1 MKKEVLRMQRVTYVE
16 NDITILDNLNLQ
28 IYAGEV
34 MGLLPLDSFGL
45 NKMLELM
52 QKNLPILYGQIY
64 IREKL
69 VNSFSIGTE
78 TENNVLM
85 ISYENILV
93 KYLSPEENIFILRK
107 GYKGIWINNRIIKS
121 QMKMLTDELKIG
133 VQFNKS
139 LEEMSVFERYILE
152 ILKAVVSRA
161 DVIILRDPS
170 SVITPDQMDRLYQV
184 VRYYAGK
191 GNTFLY
197 VSTRQDE
204 LCAMCDRTAIMETG
218 RIVKILEKRNLTERV
233 LRNYMLSYQGMI
245 KRSAQVEDSPDVER
259 IFRFKDYSYNK
270 IKELSFSIRRGEC
283 LVIHDGGEQIYDDLE
298 YAFTEGRG
306 DSGQLLYRGKP
317 YRKKDARKIAVVL
330 DNPAEN
336 MLFKNMSYEDNLCL
350 TSDHLLKGLWHRKE
364 TRKAIARERMGEKMP
379 QNGTEVKNM
388 TIYQKYRLIYGRIL
402 LQHPDIVV
410 CIHPFLNT
418 DLKLRTL
425 IYQLMKELLDHGI
438 AVVIVTVNYQ
448 NVLLLADRLV
458 FVKDGKN
465 IGILNRKEFEYL
477 LSET

>member
-1 MKKEVLRMQRVTYVE
+1 MQRVTYVE
-16 NDITILDNLNLQ
+16 NDITILNNLNLQ
-28 IYAGEV
+28 IYAGEI

-69 VNSFSIGTE
+69 VNSFSVETG

-107 GYKGIWINNRIIKS
+107 GYKGIWVNNRIIKS
-121 QMKMLTDELKIG
+121 QMQILTDELKIG
-133 VQFNKS
+133 IQLNKP

-170 SVITPDQMDRLYQV
+170 SVITPDQMSKVYQV
-184 VRYYAGK
+184 VRYYADK

-197 VSTRQDE
+197 VSTHRDE
-204 LCAMCDRTAIMETG
+204 LQFICDRTAVMETG
-218 RIVKILEKRNLTERV
+218 RIVKILEKRDLTDRV
-233 LRNYMLSYQGMI
+233 LENYMPSYQSMI
-245 KRSAQVEDSPDVER
+245 KRSMQVEDSPDVER
-259 IFRFKDYSYNK
+259 VFRFKDFYYNK
-270 IKELSFSIRRGEC
+270 IKGLSFSIRRGEC
-283 LVIHDGGEQIYDDLE
+283 LVIHDGGEQIYEDLE
-298 YAFTEGRG
+298 DAFVNCCGEH
-306 DSGQLLYRGKP
+306 GQLLYRGRP

-336 MLFKNMSYEDNLCL
+336 MLFKNMNYEDNLCL

-364 TRKAIARERMGEKMP
+364 TRKAIAKEQMGEKMP
-379 QNGTEVKNM
+379 GKDVAVKNM
-388 TIYQKYRLIYGRIL
+388 TIYQKYQLIYGRIL

-410 CIHPFLNT
+410 CIHPFQNT
-418 DLKLRTL
+418 DLKLRTQ

-448 NVLLLADRLV
+448 NVLLLADRLI
-458 FVKDGKN
+458 FVKDGKSL
-465 IGILNRKEFEYL
+465 GILKRNEFEYL